1 MKFAAAL
8 ILFLIGAPLW
18 AQESAEPTNA
28 AANIKTHYEPEGQ
41 IFVGQTVRLWVEITT
56 PGTVSTPP
64 QYPELKVDGAIS
76 LLPEQLGVNFTDRE
90 TGNAGLSQRYVIIPQ
105 RPGQM
110 DVPAFQVSI
119 GITRDGTEQPLTL
132 DVTPAP
138 IDVVLPDGVEG
149 LDRVVTTSDMTVT
162 EKYDQEPTGL
172 KVGDALE
179 RQVTIV
185 AGGTF
190 ALALPEVTF
199 EPVEGTKIYPAQ
211 PQLNDQTNRGSY
223 KATRI
228 GAATY
233 VFQKAG
239 AVQLPE
245 IKVSWFDPEKKAV
258 QETVLPALDIDVAPN
273 PAYEAQQ
280 KALEAEQKRTDI
292 LEQIAAV
299 LLWIKTHIA
308 LITTLAVA
316 AYFAQ
321 LAIKRFGPVLLR
333 EWKAAR
339 TRAAQSE
346 GRAFKNFNSDARSGD
361 AEKTRAAFWA
371 WLDHFSSPEETA
383 TFARLAQYIDV
394 GGRDKMEQFLAGI
407 GPEAGATDAFRA
419 LVTDLR
425 KALLAGEKKPGV
437 VQQGGL
443 NPRGRAL

>member
-1 MKFAAAL
+1 MRFAAAL

-18 AQESAEPTNA
+18 AQESAEPTSA

-110 DVPAFQVSI
+110 DVPSFQVSI

-162 EKYDQEPTGL
+162 EKYDQEATGL

-199 EPVEGTKIYPAQ
+199 EQVEGTKIYPAQ
-211 PQLNDQTNRGSY
+211 PQLSDQTNRGSY
-223 KATRI
+223 EATRI
-228 GAATY
+228 DAATY

-258 QETVLPALDIDVAPN
+258 QETVLPALDIEVAPN

-292 LEQIAAV
+292 LQQIAAV

-308 LITTLAVA
+308 LITTLAVV
-316 AYFAQ
+316 AYFLR
-321 LAIKRFGPVLLR
+321 LAVKRFGPVVLR
-333 EWKAAR
+333 EWKDAR
-339 TRAAQSE
+339 ERAEKSE
-346 GRAFKNFNSDARSGD
+346 GRAFKNFTTAARSGD
-361 AEKTRAAFWA
+361 GEKMRTAFWS
-371 WLDHFSSPEETA
+371 WLNHFSAADTTA
-383 TFARLAQYIDV
+383 TFANLAQGLDPSD
-394 GGRDKMEQFLAGI
+394 RAQMEKFLAGS
-407 GPEAGATDAFRA
+407 GSDAGSADGFRTS
-419 LVTDLR
+419 VTALR
-425 KALLAGEKKPGV
+425 KVLLAKENKPTAL
-437 VQQGGL
+437 QKGGL
-443 NPRGRAL
+443 NPRGAAR